1 MQALAESEFRFKYF
15 PVAWYAMDITFQQT
29 NVPTGA
35 CKEKKLYYSGKHS
48 LYGHEVEVSVV
59 TNGFAMDCTK
69 FYKGSM
75 SDKTIFN
82 ENIDSHLPNLAKST
96 GETTLEASEL

>member
-1 MQALAESEFRFKYF
+1 MQALVESRFRFKNF
-15 PVAWYAMDITFQQT
+15 PAARYAMDVTFQRT

-35 CKEKKLYYSGKHS
+35 YEEKKLYYSGKHS

-59 TNGFAMDCTK
+59 TNGFAIDCTK

-75 SDKTIFN
+75 SDK
-82 ENIDSHLPNLAKST
+82 
-96 GETTLEASEL
+96 